1 MLWVLVVVGLCVPVG
16 GGPPGF
22 RCCLLLVAPRVFR
35 VPSGPAAREI
45 ATREPTARSRRSR
58 SLAKLCRRPPAPR
71 PGSAGHAG
79 LAVPSMRE
87 PAARSRRSRSLAKPS
102 GPSGTL
108 HTGGAFH
115 CCAHPIQAPPPSPT
129 VRPLLSRSSRVALH
143 TGGAFHCCAHPIQAP
158 PPTGAAAKPHSQAS
172 LVPQLTRR
180 PPHRRC
186 LVCWWVIGVVLKP
199 GQVLPPPTGTHRHR
213 SQAPRASRCPQQR
226 AVPGVLVGDRRRFKA
241 RLCPAAAHRH
251 PPAPRPGSA
260 GLAVPS
266 MREPA
271 ARSRRSRSPAKP
283 SGTLHTGGAFH
294 CCAHPIQAPPPTGT
308 AARLRGPRGAL
319 NKGRCLV
326 CWWVIGVVLKPGQ
339 VLPPPTGTAV
349 GHQPGAVCPALVSN
363 LARWGVQH

>member
-1 MLWVLVVVGLCVPVG
+1 MWAGPLCVPVG
-16 GGPPGF
+16 GGPPARSPHASLRLGVVDLEA
-22 RCCLLLVAPRVFR
+22 RP
-35 VPSGPAAREI
+35 GPAAAHRHLGPAPR
-45 ATREPTARSRRSR
+45 ATRASRFPPCVNPRLGVVDLEARPG
-58 SLAKLCRRPPAPR
+58 PPAPPAPSTPVGLFIAVHIPSR
-71 PGSAGHAG
+71 P
-79 LAVPSMRE
+79 
-87 PAARSRRSRSLAKPS
+87 RRPR
-102 GPSGTL
+102 
-108 HTGGAFH
+108 
-115 CCAHPIQAPPPSPT
+115 APPPSST
-129 VRPLLSRSSRVALH
+129 ARPLLSRSSRVALH
-143 TGGAFHCCAHPIQAP
+143 TGGAWCA
-158 PPTGAAAKPHSQAS
+158 G
-172 LVPQLTRR
+172 
-180 PPHRRC
+180 
-186 LVCWWVIGVVLKP
+186 
-199 GQVLPPPTGTHRHR
+199 
-213 SQAPRASRCPQQR
+213 
-226 AVPGVLVGDRRRFKA
+226 GDRRRFKA

>member
-1 MLWVLVVVGLCVPVG
+1 MAGKPVAAS
-16 GGPPGF
+16 F
-22 RCCLLLVAPRVFR
+22 RCGVLLCAGGRRP
-35 VPSGPAAREI
+35 AREI
-45 ATREPTARSRRSR
+45 ATREPSARSRRSR
-58 SLAKLCRRPPAPR
+58 SPARPCRRPPAPR

-87 PAARSRRSRSLAKPS
+87 PAARRRRSRSPARPCRRPPAPS
-102 GPSGTL
+102 TPVGLFIAVHIPSR
-108 HTGGAFH
+108 
-115 CCAHPIQAPPPSPT
+115 PRRPRAPPPSST
-129 VRPLLSRSSRVALH
+129 ARPLLSRSSRVALH
-143 TGGAFHCCAHPIQAP
+143 TGGAWCA
-158 PPTGAAAKPHSQAS
+158 G
-172 LVPQLTRR
+172 
-180 PPHRRC
+180 
-186 LVCWWVIGVVLKP
+186 
-199 GQVLPPPTGTHRHR
+199 
-213 SQAPRASRCPQQR
+213 
-226 AVPGVLVGDRRRFKA
+226 GDRRRFKA

>member
-115 CCAHPIQAPPPSPT
+115 CCAHPIQAPPP
-129 VRPLLSRSSRVALH
+129 
-143 TGGAFHCCAHPIQAP
+143 
-158 PPTGAAAKPHSQAS
+158 TGAAAKPHSQAS

-251 PPAPRPGSA
+251 RSWAPAGGCMPCVGFQ
-260 GLAVPS
+260 
-266 MREPA
+266 
-271 ARSRRSRSPAKP
+271 
-283 SGTLHTGGAFH
+283 SGPLGGA
-294 CCAHPIQAPPPTGT
+294 ALGAGWRRVGGVS
-308 AARLRGPRGAL
+308 RL
-319 NKGRCLV
+319 
-326 CWWVIGVVLKPGQ
+326 
-339 VLPPPTGTAV
+339 
-349 GHQPGAVCPALVSN
+349 
-363 LARWGVQH
+363 

>member
-1 MLWVLVVVGLCVPVG
+1 MPVG

-45 ATREPTARSRRSR
+45 ATREPAARSGRSR
-58 SLAKLCRRPPAPR
+58 SPARPCRRPPAPR

-87 PAARSRRSRSLAKPS
+87 PAARSRRSRSPAKPS

-115 CCAHPIQAPPPSPT
+115 CCAHPIQAPPT
-129 VRPLLSRSSRVALH
+129 
-143 TGGAFHCCAHPIQAP
+143 TG
-158 PPTGAAAKPHSQAS
+158 TAAKPHSQAS

-199 GQVLPPPTGTHRHR
+199 GQVLPPPTGT
-213 SQAPRASRCPQQR
+213 
-226 AVPGVLVGDRRRFKA
+226 
-241 RLCPAAAHRH
+241 
-251 PPAPRPGSA
+251 
-260 GLAVPS
+260 
-266 MREPA
+266 
-271 ARSRRSRSPAKP
+271 
-283 SGTLHTGGAFH
+283 
-294 CCAHPIQAPPPTGT
+294 
-308 AARLRGPRGAL
+308 
-319 NKGRCLV
+319 
-326 CWWVIGVVLKPGQ
+326 
-339 VLPPPTGTAV
+339 AV

-363 LARWGVQH
+363 LARWGCSIRSWLAACRRRVAALMMSFPPF

>member
-1 MLWVLVVVGLCVPVG
+1 MAGKPVAASFRCGCWLLWVLVVVGLCVPVG

-71 PGSAGHAG
+71 PGSAGH
-79 LAVPSMRE
+79 
-87 PAARSRRSRSLAKPS
+87 
-102 GPSGTL
+102 
-108 HTGGAFH
+108 
-115 CCAHPIQAPPPSPT
+115 
-129 VRPLLSRSSRVALH
+129 
-143 TGGAFHCCAHPIQAP
+143 
-158 PPTGAAAKPHSQAS
+158 
-172 LVPQLTRR
+172 
-180 PPHRRC
+180 
-186 LVCWWVIGVVLKP
+186 
-199 GQVLPPPTGTHRHR
+199 
-213 SQAPRASRCPQQR
+213 
-226 AVPGVLVGDRRRFKA
+226 
-241 RLCPAAAHRH
+241 
-251 PPAPRPGSA
+251 A

>member
-1 MLWVLVVVGLCVPVG
+1 MAGKPVAAS
-16 GGPPGF
+16 F
-22 RCCLLLVAPRVFR
+22 RCGVLLCAGGRRP
-35 VPSGPAAREI
+35 AREI
-45 ATREPTARSRRSR
+45 AAREPSARSRRSR
-58 SLAKLCRRPPAPR
+58 SPARPCPAHRHLGPAPR
-71 PGSAGHAG
+71 ATRASRFPPCVNPRLGVVDLEARPG
-79 LAVPSMRE
+79 
-87 PAARSRRSRSLAKPS
+87 PAA
-102 GPSGTL
+102 
-108 HTGGAFH
+108 
-115 CCAHPIQAPPPSPT
+115 AH
-129 VRPLLSRSSRVALH
+129 RH
-143 TGGAFHCCAHPIQAP
+143 
-158 PPTGAAAKPHSQAS
+158 
-172 LVPQLTRR
+172 
-180 PPHRRC
+180 PPHRWGFSLLCTSHPGLAAHGHRRQAPQPGLSC
-186 LVCWWVIGVVLKP
+186 PAAHALPSTPAVPGVLVVIGVVLKP
-199 GQVLPPPTGTHRHR
+199 GYALPPPTGTHRHR
-213 SQAPRASRCPQQR
+213 GQAPRASRFPQQR
-226 AVPGVLVGDRRRFKA
+226 AVPGVLVGDRRRFEA

>member
-115 CCAHPIQAPPPSPT
+115 CCAHPIQAPPP
-129 VRPLLSRSSRVALH
+129 
-143 TGGAFHCCAHPIQAP
+143 
-158 PPTGAAAKPHSQAS
+158 
-172 LVPQLTRR
+172 
-180 PPHRRC
+180 
-186 LVCWWVIGVVLKP
+186 
-199 GQVLPPPTGTHRHR
+199 
-213 SQAPRASRCPQQR
+213 
-226 AVPGVLVGDRRRFKA
+226 
-241 RLCPAAAHRH
+241 
-251 PPAPRPGSA
+251 
-260 GLAVPS
+260 
-266 MREPA
+266 
-271 ARSRRSRSPAKP
+271 
-283 SGTLHTGGAFH
+283 
-294 CCAHPIQAPPPTGT
+294 TGT

>member
-1 MLWVLVVVGLCVPVG
+1 MPVG

-87 PAARSRRSRSLAKPS
+87 PAARSRRSRSPAKPS

-115 CCAHPIQAPPPSPT
+115 CCAHPIQAPPT
-129 VRPLLSRSSRVALH
+129 
-143 TGGAFHCCAHPIQAP
+143 TG
-158 PPTGAAAKPHSQAS
+158 TAAKPHSQAS

-199 GQVLPPPTGTHRHR
+199 GQVLPPPTGT
-213 SQAPRASRCPQQR
+213 
-226 AVPGVLVGDRRRFKA
+226 V
-241 RLCPAAAHRH
+241 
-251 PPAPRPGSA
+251 
-260 GLAVPS
+260 
-266 MREPA
+266 
-271 ARSRRSRSPAKP
+271 
-283 SGTLHTGGAFH
+283 
-294 CCAHPIQAPPPTGT
+294 
-308 AARLRGPRGAL
+308 
-319 NKGRCLV
+319 
-326 CWWVIGVVLKPGQ
+326 
-339 VLPPPTGTAV
+339 V

-363 LARWGVQH
+363 LARWGCSIRSWLAACRRRVAALMMSFPPF

>member
-1 MLWVLVVVGLCVPVG
+1 MWAGPLCVPVG
-16 GGPPGF
+16 GGPPARSPHASLRLGVVDLEA
-22 RCCLLLVAPRVFR
+22 RP
-35 VPSGPAAREI
+35 GPAAAHRH
-45 ATREPTARSRRSR
+45 
-58 SLAKLCRRPPAPR
+58 LGPAPR
-71 PGSAGHAG
+71 ATRASRFPPCVNPRLGVVDLEARPG
-79 LAVPSMRE
+79 
-87 PAARSRRSRSLAKPS
+87 PAA
-102 GPSGTL
+102 
-108 HTGGAFH
+108 
-115 CCAHPIQAPPPSPT
+115 AH
-129 VRPLLSRSSRVALH
+129 RH
-143 TGGAFHCCAHPIQAP
+143 
-158 PPTGAAAKPHSQAS
+158 
-172 LVPQLTRR
+172 
-180 PPHRRC
+180 PPHRWGFSLLRTSH
-186 LVCWWVIGVVLKP
+186 P
-199 GQVLPPPTGTHRHR
+199 GLAAHGHRR
-213 SQAPRASRCPQQR
+213 QAPQPGLSCPAAHALPSTP
-226 AVPGVLVGDRRRFKA
+226 AVPGVLVGDRRRFEA

>member
-1 MLWVLVVVGLCVPVG
+1 MALIERDEAVAGKPVAASFRCGCWLLWVLVVVGLCVPVG

-45 ATREPTARSRRSR
+45 ATREPT
-58 SLAKLCRRPPAPR
+58 
-71 PGSAGHAG
+71 
-79 LAVPSMRE
+79 
-87 PAARSRRSRSLAKPS
+87 
-102 GPSGTL
+102 
-108 HTGGAFH
+108 
-115 CCAHPIQAPPPSPT
+115 
-129 VRPLLSRSSRVALH
+129 
-143 TGGAFHCCAHPIQAP
+143 
-158 PPTGAAAKPHSQAS
+158 
-172 LVPQLTRR
+172 
-180 PPHRRC
+180 
-186 LVCWWVIGVVLKP
+186 
-199 GQVLPPPTGTHRHR
+199 
-213 SQAPRASRCPQQR
+213 
-226 AVPGVLVGDRRRFKA
+226 
-241 RLCPAAAHRH
+241 
-251 PPAPRPGSA
+251 
-260 GLAVPS
+260 
-266 MREPA
+266 

>member
-1 MLWVLVVVGLCVPVG
+1 MGWTAVCAG
-16 GGPPGF
+16 GRRP
-22 RCCLLLVAPRVFR
+22 
-35 VPSGPAAREI
+35 AREI
-45 ATREPTARSRRSR
+45 AAREPSARSRRSR
-58 SLAKLCRRPPAPR
+58 SPARPCRRPPAPR
-71 PGSAGHAG
+71 PGSAGH
-79 LAVPSMRE
+79 
-87 PAARSRRSRSLAKPS
+87 
-102 GPSGTL
+102 
-108 HTGGAFH
+108 
-115 CCAHPIQAPPPSPT
+115 
-129 VRPLLSRSSRVALH
+129 
-143 TGGAFHCCAHPIQAP
+143 
-158 PPTGAAAKPHSQAS
+158 
-172 LVPQLTRR
+172 
-180 PPHRRC
+180 
-186 LVCWWVIGVVLKP
+186 
-199 GQVLPPPTGTHRHR
+199 
-213 SQAPRASRCPQQR
+213 
-226 AVPGVLVGDRRRFKA
+226 
-241 RLCPAAAHRH
+241 
-251 PPAPRPGSA
+251 A